1 MSTWIEIQFFLKI
14 DSALFPL
21 SRFHKM
27 FLSKSKFS
35 SFWLHLSMLYNLNFA
50 IQITYR
56 WIHPRKIYNFLEIY
70 RLRRADA
77 PCLVCSYSFILYDCV
92 YETFSQISATL
103 LTYGQNIDKLF
114 YKTNIDTT
122 SSVFLIFQN
131 AETVEKL
138 NETGDL
144 RQLLRPYKVPII
156 CMLFD

>member
-1 MSTWIEIQFFLKI
+1 M
-14 DSALFPL
+14 
-21 SRFHKM
+21 
-27 FLSKSKFS
+27 
-35 SFWLHLSMLYNLNFA
+35 
-50 IQITYR
+50 
-56 WIHPRKIYNFLEIY
+56 
-70 RLRRADA
+70 RRADA
-77 PCLVCSYSFILYDCV
+77 PCLVCSHSFILYDCV

-156 CMLFD
+156 CMFFD